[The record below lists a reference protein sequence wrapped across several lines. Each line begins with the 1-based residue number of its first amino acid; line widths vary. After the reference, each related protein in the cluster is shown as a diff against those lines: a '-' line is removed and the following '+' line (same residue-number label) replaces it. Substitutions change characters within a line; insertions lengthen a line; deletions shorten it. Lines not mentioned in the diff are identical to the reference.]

1 MKEHIQ
7 TTIDGADEY
16 IHGQFNQHA
25 AGGLAV
31 GIVHRGE
38 LVYARGFG
46 WADYPTR
53 RPVTPDTSFRIG
65 SISKT
70 FTAIGIM
77 QLWEQGK
84 IDLDAPVNDYLKSY
98 RFGHPDPNAP
108 PITFRHI
115 FTHRTG
121 LGDIRSWRELIPGQP
136 ISISAHR
143 GQAPPL
149 REFYAEGLTTE
160 LHPGRKWAYDNHAYG
175 TLGQIIE
182 DVSGQPFGQYMIHHV
197 FEPLGMNQ
205 TDYFL
210 TERVQ
215 DFATGYQPQGGPLE
229 RVDYTDIVIPGAGSI
244 FSSVNQM
251 ALYVAAL
258 MNGGANEHGRVLREE
273 TLAMM
278 MERQWSLDERLP
290 AMGMTFWLENAQG
303 HRIAQHG
310 GGWPGFISMM
320 LVAPDD
326 ELAVLAFTNCGNRS
340 SYDVSLGL
348 MQQLLQIA
356 PESVTPPYPEIQVEP
371 LAWAELTGVYQ
382 PAPGFST
389 NGRVWAAYGG
399 GFEVK
404 VEGPQLML
412 KPLGGLARAG
422 LPLHHADAED
432 PLAFQLAPPQA
443 LWTSVMLQ
451 PNWVLFQRD
460 GGGQV
465 DRLQLG
471 FLEFHKRQSVISAGS
486 KLSKPVQTLELNLQK
501 RRAEVVAWY
510 SQQMPN
516 KWGTFKYVFTRFL
529 LLCLVWMILRG
540 RRR

>member
-1 MKEHIQ
+1 MEEHIRK
-7 TTIDGADEY
+7 TIDQADEFL
-16 IHGQFNQHA
+16 HGQFNQHA

-38 LVYARGFG
+38 LVYARGLG
-46 WADYPTR
+46 WADYATR

-84 IDLDAPVNDYLKSY
+84 IDIDAPVNDYLKSY
-98 RFGHPDPNAP
+98 RFGHPDPSAP
-108 PITFRHI
+108 PITIRHI

-121 LGDIRSWRELIPGQP
+121 LGDIRSWRELLPGQP
-136 ISISAHR
+136 ISIAAEK
-143 GQAPPL
+143 GQIPPL
-149 REFYAEGLTTE
+149 NDFYSEGLNTE

-175 TLGQIIE
+175 TLGQVIE
-182 DVSGQPFGQYMIHHV
+182 DVSGQPFGQYMIHKV
-197 FEPLGMNQ
+197 FEPLGMHR

-210 TERVQ
+210 TERVH
-215 DFATGYQPQGGPLE
+215 DFATGYQVQGGPLE
-229 RVDYTDIVIPGAGSI
+229 QVEYKDIVVPGAGSI

-251 ALYVAAL
+251 ARYVSAL
-258 MNGGANEHGRVLREE
+258 MNGGANEHGRIIQEE

-278 MERQWSLDERLP
+278 MERQWGLDDRLP
-290 AMGMTFWLENAQG
+290 GMGMTFWLENVQG

-326 ELAVLAFTNCGNRS
+326 DLAVLAFTNCGNRS
-340 SYDVSLGL
+340 SYDVSVGL
-348 MQQLLQIA
+348 MRQLLQIDTA
-356 PESVTPPYPEIQVEP
+356 SITPPYLDIQSQP
-371 LAWAELTGVYQ
+371 LTWSELTGVYQ

-399 GFEVK
+399 GIEIK
-404 VEGPQLML
+404 VEGTQLMW
-412 KPLGGLARAG
+412 KPLGGMGRAG
-422 LPLHHADAED
+422 LPLYQADPED
-432 PLAFQLAPPQA
+432 PFAYQLAPPQA
-443 LWTSVMLQ
+443 LWTPSLVQ
-451 PNWVLFQRD
+451 PNWVLFQQD
-460 GGGQV
+460 ESGQV
-465 DRLQLG
+465 DRFQLG
-471 FLEFHKRQSVISAGS
+471 FLEFNKREPLINANS
-486 KLSKPVQTLELNLQK
+486 KLAKTGQEIEINLQK

-516 KWGTFKYVFTRFL
+516 KWQAFKYVVVRIL
-529 LLCLVWMILRG
+529 LLWLLWRLLRG
-540 RRR
+540 RH